1 MEDWKEEL
9 ENNLDLFVAVKRN
22 WQPDE
27 LSMAYRIY
35 NGHYG
40 TVVRDTGCGS
50 CRRSVLSH
58 VFKIAEDIKKSRN
71 S

>member
-1 MEDWKEEL
+1 
-9 ENNLDLFVAVKRN
+9 
-22 WQPDE
+22 
-27 LSMAYRIY
+27 MAYRIY